1 MNILKMDK
9 RQHIDIYYDNIAT
22 IISIVFACLV
32 MLLASFKFIA
42 YYLTA
47 IIVIAINKL
56 TFYIVKKVKKHY
68 KQPPTPQAFKVVR
81 MFYWLSWVLLVG
93 IGVWGFYRL
102 FNG

>member
-56 TFYIVKKVKKHY
+56 TFYIVKKLRNITNSH
-68 KQPPTPQAFKVVR
+68 PR
-81 MFYWLSWVLLVG
+81 HRLLK
-93 IGVWGFYRL
+93 W
-102 FNG
+102 